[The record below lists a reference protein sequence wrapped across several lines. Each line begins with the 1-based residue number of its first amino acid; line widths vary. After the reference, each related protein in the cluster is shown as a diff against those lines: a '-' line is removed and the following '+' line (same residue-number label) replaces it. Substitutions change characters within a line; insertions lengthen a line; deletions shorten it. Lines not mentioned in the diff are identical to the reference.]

1 MDLFDCVLIHL
12 KMRMR
17 DLYPTSQEWWL
28 KMTWFSLQEEKTKWE
43 RISQEPFSCAS
54 HFYEEGK

>member
-28 KMTWFSLQEEKTKWE
+28 KMKWFSLQEEKTKWE

-54 HFYEEGK
+54 HIY